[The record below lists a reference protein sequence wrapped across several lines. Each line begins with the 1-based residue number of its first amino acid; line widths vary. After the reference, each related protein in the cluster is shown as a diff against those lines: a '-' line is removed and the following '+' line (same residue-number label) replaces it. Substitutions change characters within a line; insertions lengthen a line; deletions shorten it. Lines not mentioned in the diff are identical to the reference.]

1 MKKGIILLITLLI
14 PIFSIIPFANNNTPT
29 TINIYYSRYDSVYST
44 SAFPSFGMLSSNA
57 TIYSV
62 TSTIYNN
69 TVSGNNQA
77 LHATYNRTIY
87 LFTFGNIKTYSGE
100 IKVTAHTNNTITVY
114 STIPNLIRVV
124 VESANENE
132 LVWAGYSSSNT
143 TTINALAYINGTG
156 KVILE
161 FANGSSISNV
171 TLNVK
176 VNSTATVQES
186 LNLEEITNV
195 KIQATQ
201 EGQISIQNQIPRRYA
216 PFMFNVNYNGT
227 SWTNSSG
234 YNVTMA
240 YFNGTFTP
248 ALVWKGL
255 GVIGVQG
262 PFGGGGMNISAETIE
277 FYGVNGTVLGYV
289 HIVSV
294 ERSMSN
300 SFMGSSQHKAD
311 MQFSEVKIVT
321 VKGVKPIHPQFVGKA
336 YVNGQE
342 VIVAGNSTGNVTST
356 AYVNFTHVVDV
367 HHRTGVL
374 VQISINS
381 TSKFIAVASDNET
394 VNVTTVKP
402 ENVSNATVQ
411 IQGKAYV
418 SQKVVVNVNASQYI
432 LFNVSVLVNNSAVT
446 VYKVVDGQLV
456 QLNSSNY
463 FIVNGKVVVFDDP
476 STVYYI
482 VYPNETVQTTT
493 TTQTSTTTSSSS
505 QTATSTTTSS
515 QITSSTTS
523 TSQSAVSQSSST
535 TSSPQTSSINATV
548 TPLLSSETSS
558 TSSSSNTLY
567 IGIAIAVIIIVV
579 GLVVALRRK

>member
-1 MKKGIILLITLLI
+1 M
-14 PIFSIIPFANNNTPT
+14 
-29 TINIYYSRYDSVYST
+29 YST
-44 SAFPSFGMLSSNA
+44 STAMPSFRMFPSNA
-57 TIYSV
+57 TVYSV
-62 TSTIYNN
+62 TSTLYNN

-87 LFTFGNIKTYSGE
+87 LFTFGNVKTYSGE

-132 LVWAGYSSSNT
+132 LVWAGYSSSNA
-143 TTINALAYINGTG
+143 TINALAYINGTG

-176 VNSTATVQES
+176 VNSTETVQQS
-186 LNLEEITNV
+186 LNLEEISSV
-195 KIQATQ
+195 KIQAIQ

-300 SFMGSSQHKAD
+300 SFMGDSQHKAD
-311 MQFSEVKIVT
+311 IQFSEVKIVT
-321 VKGVKPIHPQFVGKA
+321 VKGVKPIHPQFVGKV

-356 AYVNFTHVVDV
+356 AYVNFTHVVDL

-402 ENVSNATVQ
+402 ENVSNTTVQ

-418 SQKVVVNVNASQYI
+418 SQRVVVNTNASQYI
-432 LFNVSVLVNNSAVT
+432 LFNVSILTNNSAVT
-446 VYKVVDGQLV
+446 VYKVVNGQLV

-463 FIVNGKVVVFDDP
+463 FIVNGKVAVFDDP
-476 STVYYI
+476 STVYYV

-493 TTQTSTTTSSSS
+493 TSTTTQTSTNTSTNTSTSTTTSTSS
-505 QTATSTTTSS
+505 QTSTTSQTTTTTSS
-515 QITSSTTS
+515 QSSSSSTSTSQTTTSSTVSQTSSTTS
-523 TSQSAVSQSSST
+523 SST
-535 TSSPQTSSINATV
+535 QITSTIATPTQISPSMTSSN
-548 TPLLSSETSS
+548 
-558 TSSSSNTLY
+558 NTLY
-567 IGIAIAVIIIVV
+567 IGIAIVVVLIVV
-579 GLVVALRRK
+579 GLVIALRRK